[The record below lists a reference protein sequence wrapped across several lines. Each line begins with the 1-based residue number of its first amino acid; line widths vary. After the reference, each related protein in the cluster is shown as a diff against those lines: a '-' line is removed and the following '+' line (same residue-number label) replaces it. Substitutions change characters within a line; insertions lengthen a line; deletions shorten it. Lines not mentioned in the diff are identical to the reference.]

1 MLLKELLAG
10 RMLPI
15 GAADLA
21 IRGLTADSR
30 EVRPGYLFAALSGTK
45 ADGAKFIPDAI
56 AKGAAAILADNKVM
70 AKAAVPIIHDAN
82 PRRALALMA
91 ARFFEHQPEYIAA
104 VTGTNGKTSVAT
116 FARQIWSELGF
127 KAANLG
133 TLGAIGPDGNRLDE
147 GAPLT
152 TPDPVA
158 LHRLLDRL
166 AGEGFDH
173 VAFEASS
180 HGLDQFRLDGVRIK
194 AAAFTNLTRDH
205 LDYHGTEEAYF
216 AAKLRLFTEVLP
228 PEGIAIVNVDAL
240 YGARVADAAQKAGR
254 KVWRV
259 GRSGREIRLID
270 AALHA
275 KGQQLT
281 VEVLDS
287 RYDVAL
293 PLAGAFQASNALL
306 SAGLVIAC
314 GGAPDRVVAALAKL
328 TTVPG
333 RMQWVG
339 DALAEGGAGDQT
351 ASVYVDYAHTPDAL
365 RTVLEALRPHTK
377 HRLHVVVGC
386 GGDRDAGKRPLMGML
401 AAALADHTII
411 TDDNPRSEV
420 PAEIRREIL
429 EGVPDGT
436 NVEEIGDRAKAIAAA
451 VNALEP
457 GDSLVIAGKGHE
469 TGQIVGKVTL
479 PFDDADVARAAIA
492 KRGRG
497 T

>member
-1 MLLKELLAG
+1 MVEMLLKELLAG

-15 GAADLA
+15 GAAELA

-30 EVRPGYLFAALSGTK
+30 EVREGFLFAALAGAK

-56 AKGAAAILADNKVM
+56 AKGAAAILADDKVT
-70 AKAAVPIIHDAN
+70 AKAAVPIIHDEN

-91 ARFFEHQPEYIAA
+91 ARFFGHQPEHIAA
-104 VTGTNGKTSVAT
+104 VTGTNGKTSVAS
-116 FARQIWSELGF
+116 FARQIWTALGF

-133 TLGAIGPDGNRLDE
+133 TLGAIGPDGTRMDE

-180 HGLDQFRLDGVRIK
+180 HGLDQFRLDGVK
-194 AAAFTNLTRDH
+194 VSAAAFTNLTRDH

-216 AAKLRLFTEVLP
+216 AAKLRLFTEILP
-228 PEGIAIVNVDAL
+228 PEGIAVVNVDTL
-240 YGARVADAAQKAGR
+240 FGPRVAEAAQKAGR
-254 KVWRV
+254 KVWRL
-259 GRSGREIRLID
+259 GRSGKEIRLLN
-270 AALHA
+270 ATLHA
-275 KGQQLT
+275 KGQHVT
-281 VEVLDS
+281 AEVFGA
-287 RYDVAL
+287 RYEVAL

-314 GGAPDRVVAALAKL
+314 GGAPERAMAALQKL

-339 DALAEGGAGDQT
+339 DVGSGDTT
-351 ASVYVDYAHTPDAL
+351 ASVYIDYAHTPDAL

-377 HRLHVVVGC
+377 HRLHVVFGC

-401 AAALADHTII
+401 AAALADHTIV

-420 PAEIRREIL
+420 PAEIRREIM
-429 EGVPDGT
+429 EGVPEGSK
-436 NVEEIGDRAKAIAAA
+436 VEEIGDRAKAIAAA
-451 VNALEP
+451 IDELEP

-469 TGQIVGKVTL
+469 TGQIVGKAVL
-479 PFDDADVARAAIA
+479 PFDDAEVARAALA
-492 KRGRG
+492 KRRSKDG
-497 T
+497 